1 MKSNSTMKKHIGKT
15 DPGDRFSC
23 ALCGDRQIHSG
34 IIFKGHCI
42 CGKCVAYIYSGTLAG
57 DGKNE
62 VMTVEPGQIRS
73 FRTPAA
79 EIPDAESWAAES
91 RDRYGAETEP
101 GRPADPAEESPSEKN
116 GEKKNENGTSPPS

>member
-57 DGKNE
+57 DGKKE
-62 VMTVEPGQIRS
+62 VMTFEPGQIRS

-79 EIPDAESWAAES
+79 EIPDGGILGRRIKRPLRS
-91 RDRYGAETEP
+91 RNRTRQT
-101 GRPADPAEESPSEKN
+101 GRP
-116 GEKKNENGTSPPS
+116 G